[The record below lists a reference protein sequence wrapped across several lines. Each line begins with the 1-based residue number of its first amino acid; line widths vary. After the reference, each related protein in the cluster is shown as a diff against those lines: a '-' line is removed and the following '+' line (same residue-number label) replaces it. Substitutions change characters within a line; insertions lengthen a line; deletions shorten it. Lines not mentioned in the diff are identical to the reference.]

1 MDHPLQV
8 AYERVEGGLLEQEIQ
23 QLTRVWLEEEEGLS
37 LRVELEAEDCC
48 EREEGE
54 ESNVMGYVVLVWGE
68 R

>member
-1 MDHPLQV
+1 V